1 VVGHQWRNAVEAD
14 GIGWGSGTARRGP
27 RQRPAP
33 GARELEAAGGGVGG
47 DAGGCWWRRGDA
59 SEGEWCDG
67 SGRMD
72 MDPIGAVGAWE
83 EIMKIG
89 EEG

>member
-1 VVGHQWRNAVEAD
+1 M
-14 GIGWGSGTARRGP
+14 ARRGP

-47 DAGGCWWRRGDA
+47 DAGGCWRRRGDA
-59 SEGEWCDG
+59 PEGEWCDG
-67 SGRMD
+67 SGWMD
-72 MDPIGAVGAWE
+72 KDPIGAVGAWE
-83 EIMKIG
+83 EITKIG